1 MAKRQYESKIAIQ
14 TRNFIDVKDQALEE
28 PAVAPVVE
36 APQEKP
42 AEKKTIAKDPK
53 PAQTK
58 KPTPVVKE
66 EEKKAPESKPV
77 AAEDDLV
84 TEKVN
89 DIIKSLI
96 DSGQL
101 QVKQAGKAGRPKKY
115 EDETVLSSFRLTKT
129 NYDYAYKMGRTKF
142 ASMTE
147 YINHLIDEDIN
158 K

>member
-14 TRNFIDVKDQALEE
+14 TRNFIDVKDQALDE
-28 PAVAPVVE
+28 PATTPAVDPE
-36 APQEKP
+36 EKHS
-42 AEKKTIAKDPK
+42 EKKATSKDPK
-53 PAQTK
+53 PSQVK
-58 KPTPVVKE
+58 KQEPIVKDDDKKTPENKT
-66 EEKKAPESKPV
+66 AAV
-77 AAEDDLV
+77 ADDLV

-101 QVKQAGKAGRPKKY
+101 QVKQAGKSGRPRKY
-115 EDETVLSSFRLTKT
+115 DDETILCSFRLTKT
-129 NYDYAYKMGRTKF
+129 NYNYAYKMGRSEY

-147 YINHLIDEDIN
+147 YLNHLIDADIH

>member
-36 APQEKP
+36 APKEKP
-42 AEKKTIAKDPK
+42 TEKKTVAKDPK

-58 KPTPVVKE
+58 KPAPVVKE

-115 EDETVLSSFRLTKT
+115 EDETVLSSFRLTKVV
-129 NYDYAYKMGRTKF
+129 
-142 ASMTE
+142 
-147 YINHLIDEDIN
+147 
-158 K
+158 